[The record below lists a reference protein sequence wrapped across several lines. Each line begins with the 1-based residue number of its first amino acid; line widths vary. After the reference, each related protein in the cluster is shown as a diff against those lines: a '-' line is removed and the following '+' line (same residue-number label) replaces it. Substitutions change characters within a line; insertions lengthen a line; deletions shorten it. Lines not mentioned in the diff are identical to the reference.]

1 MDLAMKNDAI
11 QKIALAHPEIL
22 AIAFDPFM
30 PFGEKIDATMR
41 VVMNDPEIVRHA
53 VGNDDLMRLA
63 MEKPK
68 IIEYAMRNPDV
79 VELLT
84 EHSPEFRRK
93 IGNGGVEKTRSSFR
107 SLKTKPRKTKNGD
120 RILPLFLA
128 KALIFGAPAIAG
140 MFAQG

>member
-1 MDLAMKNDAI
+1 MDLAMKNPNIHLPAI
-11 QKIALAHPEIL
+11 TNPEII

-41 VVMNDPEIVRHA
+41 IVMNDPEIVRHA
-53 VGNDDLMRLA
+53 VGNDELMRLA

-120 RILPLFLA
+120 RIWPLFLA

-140 MFAQG
+140 AITG